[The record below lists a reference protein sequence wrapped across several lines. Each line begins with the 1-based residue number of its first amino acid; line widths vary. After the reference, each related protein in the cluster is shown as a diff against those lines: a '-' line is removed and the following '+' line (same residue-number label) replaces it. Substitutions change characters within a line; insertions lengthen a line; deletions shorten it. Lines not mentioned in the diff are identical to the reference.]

1 MLKFL
6 NTVLLIVITVFIL
19 LIVRVYLFKTPF
31 WQSKISNT
39 NLEMIES
46 NVKQMDLFFK
56 SAQQTPQQIANLLEI
71 KDISIDE
78 MRIIMKSALINE
90 EIFGT
95 CIAFEP
101 GIATVN
107 RQFHAPYM
115 YKNNDST
122 IFKDL
127 NDNGYQYFYQ
137 DWYLIPKIL
146 QKPCWSE
153 PYYDDGVD
161 SLMITYSVP
170 FFSFN
175 GRKNEF
181 AGIVTIDISLN
192 WLFKFFNDTFKKNPY
207 NGYSIM
213 ISENGTVISAPKK
226 EWIYNQT
233 IYSLAAEE
241 NMDILREIGRD
252 IKNGKKGKKLFV
264 NREQNKSYYY
274 YYSVI
279 PSCSWGIIYVLSK
292 DM

>member
-6 NTVLLIVITVFIL
+6 NTVLLVALTVFLL
-19 LIVRVYLFKTPF
+19 LIGRVYLFKTPF

-56 SAQQTPQQIANLLEI
+56 SAQQTPQQMANLLEI

-90 EIFGT
+90 EVFGT

-101 GIATVN
+101 GISTVSKK
-107 RQFHAPYM
+107 FHAPYM

-127 NDNGYQYFYQ
+127 SDNDYQYFYQ

-146 QKPCWSE
+146 QKACWSE
-153 PYYDDGVD
+153 PYYDDGTD

-175 GRKNEF
+175 DYKHEF

-192 WLFKFFNDTFKKNPY
+192 WLFKYFNATFKKNPY
-207 NGYSIM
+207 NGYSMM

-241 NMDILREIGRD
+241 NMDVLRDIGRD
-252 IKNGKKGKKLFV
+252 IKKGKKGKKLFV
-264 NREQNKSYYY
+264 NKEQNKSYYF

-292 DM
+292 D